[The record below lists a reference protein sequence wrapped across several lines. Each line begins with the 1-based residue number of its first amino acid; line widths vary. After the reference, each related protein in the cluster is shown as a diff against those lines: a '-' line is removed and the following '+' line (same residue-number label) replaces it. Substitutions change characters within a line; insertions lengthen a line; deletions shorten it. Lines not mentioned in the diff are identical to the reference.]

1 VTRDGGERAAA
12 DSEPAAAD
20 SERAAADSERAAA
33 DGERAAAD
41 SERAAADGERA
52 VAPDE
57 RAGWLRELVPLLWPA
72 PATVTLGR
80 ARHAGAERSYL
91 ILPSLAHPRLLVPRR
106 TRRAAGGAVRGYGEQ
121 SSAARRAAVRLAAAA
136 LAAGAGDHVLPDRL
150 EVAGRDTIEDHLA
163 RELGRPVLV
172 SLHLGP
178 ARANRKPVLQLL
190 DGGGGTVGYAKV
202 ATTALTGRLVAAE
215 TATLRTLARA
225 GLRHLTPP
233 TALAGGSWRG
243 LELLVQSPL
252 PVRQPRRPSAAR
264 LAAATAEVAA
274 VGGITTQPLDG
285 PYLAGLRERV
295 AALPPGDAR
304 DGLAGALEALRGP
317 GVELRIGSWHGDWTP
332 WNTAVVADTVLAWDW
347 ERFAG
352 GVPVGFDALHY
363 DLQPRALGHVNAAAA
378 AAAESVRRA
387 PGLLDP
393 MGVPP
398 GSAAVVAVLYLAEIL
413 TRYVGDGQMRW
424 GNWRS
429 MSEGVLAAAR
439 AAAPVA
445 AR

>member
-1 VTRDGGERAAA
+1 VTGAA
-12 DSEPAAAD
+12 SP
-20 SERAAADSERAAA
+20 
-33 DGERAAAD
+33 G
-41 SERAAADGERA
+41 
-52 VAPDE
+52 DE
-57 RAGWLRELVPLLWPA
+57 RADWLRELVPLLWPS

-80 ARHAGAERSYL
+80 ARQPDPHRSYL
-91 ILPSLAHPRLLVPRR
+91 ILPSLAHPRLLVPLR
-106 TRRAAGGAVRGYGEQ
+106 TRRAAAGAVRGYGEQ

-136 LAAGAGDHVLPDRL
+136 LTAGAGDVLLRDRL
-150 EVAGRDTIEDHLA
+150 EVTGPQAGAQDGPERGADTIEDHLA

-190 DGGGGTVGYAKV
+190 DAGGGTIGFAKV
-202 ATTALTGRLVAAE
+202 ATTALAGRLVAAE
-215 TATLRTLARA
+215 AETLGMLARA
-225 GLRHLTPP
+225 GLTHLTPP
-233 TALAGGSWRG
+233 RVLSGGSWRG
-243 LELLVQSPL
+243 LEVLVQSPL

-274 VGGITTQPLDG
+274 VGGTTTQPLAG

-295 AALPPGDAR
+295 AALPAGPTR
-304 DGLAGALEALRGP
+304 DGLAGALDALRPAGA
-317 GVELRIGSWHGDWTP
+317 ELLIGSWHGDWTP

-363 DLQPRALGHVNAAAA
+363 DLQPRALGQVDAAGAAAA
-378 AAAESVRRA
+378 DSVRRA
-387 PGLLDP
+387 PGLLAP
-393 MGVPP
+393 LGVPA
-398 GSAAVVAVLYLAEIL
+398 GSAPAVAVLYLVEIL
-413 TRYVGDGQMRW
+413 TRYVGDGQTRW

-429 MSEGVLAAAR
+429 MTEGVLAAAR

>member
-1 VTRDGGERAAA
+1 MTGAA
-12 DSEPAAAD
+12 SP
-20 SERAAADSERAAA
+20 
-33 DGERAAAD
+33 G
-41 SERAAADGERA
+41 
-52 VAPDE
+52 DE
-57 RAGWLRELVPLLWPA
+57 RADWLRELAPLLWPA

-80 ARHAGAERSYL
+80 ARQPDARRSYL
-91 ILPSLAHPRLLVPRR
+91 ILPNLAHPRLLVPRR
-106 TRRAAGGAVRGYGEQ
+106 TRRAAAGAVRGYGEQ
-121 SSAARRAAVRLAAAA
+121 SSATRRAAVRLAASA
-136 LAAGAGDHVLPDRL
+136 LAAGAGDPLLRDRL
-150 EVAGRDTIEDHLA
+150 EVVEPQAQTAAERGDDTIEDHLA

-190 DGGGGTVGYAKV
+190 DAGGGTVGFAKV
-202 ATTALTGRLVAAE
+202 ATTALAGRLVAAE
-215 TATLRTLARA
+215 AETLGMLARA
-225 GLRHLTPP
+225 GLTHLTPP
-233 TALAGGSWRG
+233 RVLSGGSWRG
-243 LELLVQSPL
+243 LEVLVQSPL

-274 VGGITTQPLDG
+274 LGGITSQPLAG

-295 AALPPGDAR
+295 AALPSGPAR
-304 DGLAGALEALRGP
+304 DGLAGALDALRP
-317 GVELRIGSWHGDWTP
+317 ADTELLIGSWHGDWTP

-363 DLQPRALGHVNAAAA
+363 DLQPRALGQVDAAGAAAA
-378 AAAESVRRA
+378 DSVRRA
-387 PGLLDP
+387 PGLLAP
-393 MGVPP
+393 LGVPAA
-398 GSAAVVAVLYLAEIL
+398 SAPAVAVLYLVEVL
-413 TRYVGDGQMRW
+413 TRYVGDGQTRW

-429 MSEGVLAAAR
+429 MTEGVLAAAR

>member
-1 VTRDGGERAAA
+1 VAAEAAEARVTGAA
-12 DSEPAAAD
+12 SP
-20 SERAAADSERAAA
+20 
-33 DGERAAAD
+33 G
-41 SERAAADGERA
+41 
-52 VAPDE
+52 DE
-57 RAGWLRELVPLLWPA
+57 RADWLRELVPLLWPA

-80 ARHAGAERSYL
+80 ARQPDAHRSYL

-106 TRRAAGGAVRGYGEQ
+106 TRRAAAGAVRGYGEQ
-121 SSAARRAAVRLAAAA
+121 SSAARRAAVRLAAGA
-136 LAAGAGDHVLPDRL
+136 LRAGAGDPLLRDRL
-150 EVAGRDTIEDHLA
+150 EVVEPQTGQQTGPWRGAETIEDHLA

-190 DGGGGTVGYAKV
+190 DAGGGTVGFAKV
-202 ATTALTGRLVAAE
+202 ATTALAGRLVAAE
-215 TATLRTLARA
+215 AETLRRLARA
-225 GLRHLTPP
+225 GLTHLTPP
-233 TALAGGSWRG
+233 RVLSGGCWRG
-243 LELLVQSPL
+243 LEMLVQSPL

-274 VGGITTQPLDG
+274 VGGLTTQPLAG

-295 AALPPGDAR
+295 AALPTGPAR
-304 DGLAGALEALRGP
+304 DGLAGALDALRPAGT
-317 GVELRIGSWHGDWTP
+317 ELLIGSWHGDWTP

-347 ERFAG
+347 ERFTG

-363 DLQPRALGHVNAAAA
+363 DLQPRALAQVDAAGAAAA
-378 AAAESVRRA
+378 DSVRRA
-387 PGLLDP
+387 PGLLAP
-393 MGVPP
+393 LGVPA
-398 GSAAVVAVLYLAEIL
+398 GSAPTVAVLYLVEIL
-413 TRYVGDGQMRW
+413 TRYVGDGQTRW

-429 MSEGVLAAAR
+429 MTEGVLAAAR

>member
-1 VTRDGGERAAA
+1 VAAEAAGAGVTGPPG
-12 DSEPAAAD
+12 PA
-20 SERAAADSERAAA
+20 
-33 DGERAAAD
+33 
-41 SERAAADGERA
+41 
-52 VAPDE
+52 DE
-57 RAGWLRELVPLLWPA
+57 RGAWLRELVPLLWPA

-80 ARHAGAERSYL
+80 ARPAGAQRSYL

-136 LAAGAGDHVLPDRL
+136 LTAGAGDPLLRDRL
-150 EVAGRDTIEDHLA
+150 EVAGGDTIEHHLA

-190 DGGGGTVGYAKV
+190 DANGGTVGFAKI

-215 TATLRTLARA
+215 TETLRTLARA
-225 GLRHLTPP
+225 GLTHLTPP
-233 TALAGGSWRG
+233 RALSGGSWRG
-243 LELLVQSPL
+243 LEILVQSPL

-264 LAAATAEVAA
+264 LAAATAEVAG
-274 VGGITTQPLDG
+274 VGGITVQPLDG

-295 AALPPGDAR
+295 AALPAGDIR
-304 DGLAGALEALRGP
+304 DGLAGALDALRPAGT
-317 GVELRIGSWHGDWTP
+317 ELRIGSWHGDWTP

-352 GVPVGFDALHY
+352 GVPIGFDALHY
-363 DLQPRALGHVNAAAA
+363 DLQPRALGHVDAAGAAAA
-378 AAAESVRRA
+378 DSVRRA
-387 PGLLDP
+387 PALLAP
-393 MGVPP
+393 VGVPAD
-398 GSAAVVAVLYLAEIL
+398 SAAVVAVLYLVEIL
-413 TRYVGDGQMRW
+413 TRYVSDGQTRW

-429 MSEGVLAAAR
+429 TTEGVLAAAR
-439 AAAPVA
+439 AAAPVT

>member
-1 VTRDGGERAAA
+1 VTAADERAA
-12 DSEPAAAD
+12 
-20 SERAAADSERAAA
+20 
-33 DGERAAAD
+33 
-41 SERAAADGERA
+41 
-52 VAPDE
+52 
-57 RAGWLRELVPLLWPA
+57 WLRELVPLLWPA
-72 PATVTLGR
+72 PATATLGR
-80 ARHAGAERSYL
+80 ARHAGARRSYL
-91 ILPSLAHPRLLVPRR
+91 HLPTLDHPRLLVPRR

-121 SSAARRAAVRLAAAA
+121 ASATRRAAVRLAAAG
-136 LAAGAGDHVLPDRL
+136 LAAGAGDAVFRDRL
-150 EVAGRDTIEDHLA
+150 ELGGSGDTIEDHLS

-190 DGGGGTVGYAKV
+190 DSDGGTVGFAKV
-202 ATTALTGRLVAAE
+202 ATTVLTGRLVAAE
-215 TATLRTLARA
+215 TATLRTLAGA
-225 GLRHLTPP
+225 GLSRVTPP
-233 TALAGGSWRG
+233 AALAGGSWRG
-243 LELLVQSPL
+243 LEILVQSPL

-285 PYLAGLRERV
+285 PYLAGLRDRV
-295 AALPPGDAR
+295 AALPAGDTR
-304 DGLAGALEALRGP
+304 GALTGALDALRETEA
-317 GVELRIGSWHGDWTP
+317 ELRIGSWHGDWTP

-363 DLQPRALGHVNAAAA
+363 DLQPRALGHVTEAGAAAA
-378 AAAESVRRA
+378 DSVRRA
-387 PGLLDP
+387 PGLLAP
-393 MGVPP
+393 LGVPAR
-398 GSAAVVAVLYLAEIL
+398 SAPVVAALYLVEIL
-413 TRYVGDGQMRW
+413 TRYVGDGQTRW

-429 MSEGVLAAAR
+429 MTEGVLAAAR

>member
-1 VTRDGGERAAA
+1 VTGAAGP
-12 DSEPAAAD
+12 D
-20 SERAAADSERAAA
+20 
-33 DGERAAAD
+33 
-41 SERAAADGERA
+41 
-52 VAPDE
+52 DE
-57 RAGWLRELVPLLWPA
+57 RADWLRELVPLLWPA
-72 PATVTLGR
+72 PSTVTLGR
-80 ARHAGAERSYL
+80 ARLPDAGRSYL

-106 TRRAAGGAVRGYGEQ
+106 SRRAAAGAVRGYGEQ

-136 LAAGAGDHVLPDRL
+136 LSAGAGDPLLRDRL
-150 EVAGRDTIEDHLA
+150 EVTRSGPERGADTIEDHLA

-178 ARANRKPVLQLL
+178 ARSNRKPVLQLL
-190 DGGGGTVGYAKV
+190 DAGGGTVGFAKV

-215 TATLRTLARA
+215 TETLRALARA
-225 GLRHLTPP
+225 GLTHLSPP
-233 TALAGGSWRG
+233 RVLSGGSWRG
-243 LELLVQSPL
+243 LEILVQSPL

-274 VGGITTQPLDG
+274 VGGITTQPLAG

-295 AALPPGDAR
+295 AALPAGPAR
-304 DGLAGALEALRGP
+304 DGLAGALDALRPAGT
-317 GVELRIGSWHGDWTP
+317 ELLIGSWHGDWTP

-363 DLQPRALGHVNAAAA
+363 DLQPRALGQVDAAGAAAA
-378 AAAESVRRA
+378 DSVRRA
-387 PGLLDP
+387 PGLLAP
-393 MGVPP
+393 LGVPA
-398 GSAAVVAVLYLAEIL
+398 GAAPAVAVLYLVEIL
-413 TRYVGDGQMRW
+413 TRYVGDGQTRW

-429 MSEGVLAAAR
+429 MTEGVLAAAR

-445 AR
+445 AG

>member
-1 VTRDGGERAAA
+1 VSAGQQAAGNDPADRAGGDERAA
-12 DSEPAAAD
+12 
-20 SERAAADSERAAA
+20 
-33 DGERAAAD
+33 
-41 SERAAADGERA
+41 
-52 VAPDE
+52 
-57 RAGWLRELVPLLWPA
+57 WLRELVPLLWPA
-72 PATVTLGR
+72 PATVTIGR
-80 ARHAGAERSYL
+80 ARHAGAQRSYL
-91 ILPSLAHPRLLVPRR
+91 ILPSLTRPRLLVPRR

-136 LAAGAGDHVLPDRL
+136 LAAGAGDAVLRDRL
-150 EVAGRDTIEDHLA
+150 EVAGPDTIEDHLS
-163 RELGRPVLV
+163 RELGRPVLL

-190 DGGGGTVGYAKV
+190 DAGGGPVGFAKV

-225 GLRHLTPP
+225 GLRHVSPP
-233 TALAGGSWRG
+233 AALAGGSWRG
-243 LELLVQSPL
+243 LEILVQSPL

-285 PYLAGLRERV
+285 PYLAGLRDRV
-295 AALPPGDAR
+295 AALPAESTR
-304 DGLAGALEALRGP
+304 DGLSGALAALAGT

-363 DLQPRALGHVNAAAA
+363 DLQPRALGHVDAAGAAAA
-378 AAAESVRRA
+378 DAVRRA
-387 PGLLDP
+387 PGLLAP
-393 MGVPP
+393 VGVPAE
-398 GSAAVVAVLYLAEIL
+398 SAAAVAVLYLVEIL
-413 TRYVGDGQMRW
+413 TRYVGDGQTRW
-424 GNWRS
+424 GHWRS
-429 MSEGVLAAAR
+429 MTEGVLAAAR

>member
-1 VTRDGGERAAA
+1 MTG
-12 DSEPAAAD
+12 PA
-20 SERAAADSERAAA
+20 
-33 DGERAAAD
+33 G
-41 SERAAADGERA
+41 
-52 VAPDE
+52 DE
-57 RAGWLRELVPLLWPA
+57 RAEWLRELVPLLWPA

-80 ARHAGAERSYL
+80 ARPAGVRRSYL

-121 SSAARRAAVRLAAAA
+121 SSAAHRAAVRLAAAA
-136 LAAGAGDHVLPDRL
+136 LTAGAGDPLLRDRL
-150 EVAGRDTIEDHLA
+150 AVAGPQTGADTIEDHVS
-163 RELGRPVLV
+163 REVGRPVLV

-190 DGGGGTVGYAKV
+190 DADGGTVGFAKV
-202 ATTALTGRLVAAE
+202 ATTELTGRLVAAE
-215 TATLRTLARA
+215 TETLRTLARA
-225 GLRHLTPP
+225 GLTHLTPP
-233 TALAGGSWRG
+233 RVLSGGSWRG
-243 LELLVQSPL
+243 REILVQSPL

-295 AALPPGDAR
+295 AALPAGPTR
-304 DGLAGALEALRGP
+304 DGLAAALDALRPTGT
-317 GVELRIGSWHGDWTP
+317 ELRIGSWHGDWTP

-363 DLQPRALGHVNAAAA
+363 DLQPRALGQVDAAGAAAA
-378 AAAESVRRA
+378 DSVRRA
-387 PGLLDP
+387 PGLLAP
-393 MGVPP
+393 LGGPAE
-398 GSAAVVAVLYLAEIL
+398 SAPVVAVLYLVEIL
-413 TRYVGDGQMRW
+413 TRYVGDGQARW

-429 MSEGVLAAAR
+429 MTEGVLAAAR
-439 AAAPVA
+439 AAAPVT